1 MVEQS
6 GCASTAREPGGLVGG
21 PIGIRHRNRAN
32 EPKITRYRNRENEA
46 TMMPNQSIVRAN
58 SLSASK
64 SRERTQDD
72 AVGNCENEA
81 TMMRTKSIVR
91 AQRPPDAGVPCSST

>member
-6 GCASTAREPGGLVGG
+6 GCASTAREPWEFVGR
-21 PIGIRHRNRAN
+21 PTGIRHRNRAN
-32 EPKITRYRNRENEA
+32 EPKITQDRNRENEA

-58 SLSASK
+58 SPSASK

-72 AVGNCENEA
+72 AAGNCENEA

-91 AQRPPDAGVPCSST
+91 AERPPDAGVPCSAT